1 MGHTTCRI
9 NGVERNGKSRFSP
22 QRLNPCNRLFFIT
35 TPCVNHVTMTP
46 YGGASSD
53 VKNSQSL
60 VGQLRRY
67 YGISSLE

>member
-1 MGHTTCRI
+1 
-9 NGVERNGKSRFSP
+9 
-22 QRLNPCNRLFFIT
+22 
-35 TPCVNHVTMTP
+35 MTP

-67 YGISSLE
+67 YDKDELENRNVFPLDTRKIKRAKEAKLFFLDWGFTEHV